1 MALSKAQL
9 KSRIV
14 HEMKQQGATDTGEHS
29 WLNRMAEAIAN
40 AVVDE
45 VQQNAEAQVAYGSSS
60 GNHRVQ

>member
-1 MALSKAQL
+1 MALSKSQL
-9 KSRIV
+9 KGRIV
-14 HEMKQQGATDTGEHS
+14 SEMRARGANAEGEHS

-45 VQQNAEAQVAYGSSS
+45 VQQNAEAQVTYGSSS